1 MHKPE
6 IAESGS
12 VLVLEVTKIFDK
24 DDVVPDDEVIN
35 HADKQ
40 YRDWYDESVH
50 KPEMA
55 ESGTVLVLDDKEE
68 NKIFTKD
75 DVVPD
80 EKVGE
85 VWGKTIGVSTT
96 NDEVDLDT
104 SIDIENN
111 SGPTAAWIKK
121 QEEEEIKD
129 AIKND
134 KATEQQLKVAKLR
147 EERPVSPSG
156 IEKRKKKL
164 NEHFNFKSAG
174 AKTAYRYEIRE
185 VVPAVSLEEHLR
197 ISAENKTK
205 EQAIIDEI
213 AAKAEKDH
221 IVSFGGC
228 LDDVDSNTD
237 GFDRFRANSN
247 FNELNEKFV
256 IKYHSPDKK
265 KLKGIPVNSKVR
277 AAYGSGVVTK
287 FRLRDDVYEIK
298 LDGFCATLYTKME
311 NLEYV
316 VLAEAESLDLP
327 EPPSF
332 VPVKEPVQEAVTVPV
347 LEAVAA

>member
-68 NKIFTKD
+68 NK
-75 DVVPD
+75 
-80 EKVGE
+80 
-85 VWGKTIGVSTT
+85 
-96 NDEVDLDT
+96 
-104 SIDIENN
+104 
-111 SGPTAAWIKK
+111 
-121 QEEEEIKD
+121 D

-164 NEHFNFKSAG
+164 DEHFNFKSAG

-332 VPVKEPVQEAVTVPV
+332 VPVKEPVQEAVPVPV